1 MLDSVFSLA
10 IELGQLLDNRITDID
25 DLSMNTLGAIIGYLL
40 YRVLFKMLY
49 RRDEKKFDNNI
60 SLVIKYE
67 AIFLFGL
74 LICRYDVNLLSS
86 FYLDGL

>member
-40 YRVLFKMLY
+40 YRVLFKMIY
-49 RRDEKKFDNNI
+49 KRDEKKVDNNI

-67 AIFLFGL
+67 AIFLFSL

-86 FYLDGL
+86 FI